1 MLGHRA
7 AHGPRSSF
15 TRFNVRARSRT
26 CAAAARLTA
35 QAAGESPLRAVVRN
49 PVLGRVGVAL
59 GLYRLAE
66 FGPWIAILVFA
77 YGHGGATATGLVSLG
92 LLVPTA
98 LAAPLGGP
106 VIDRY
111 GAGRVLVAGYAAQAL
126 AMGSTAVSML
136 AGAPPLVCYMLGAA
150 TATVLTVTHPAH
162 AVMSPAIART
172 TEQLVALNAV
182 TGWILSV
189 GLVAAPALAGLIL
202 SVASPGAVYA
212 AGALCLV
219 AAATLVFP
227 LRTLAPPA
235 ARSTGDASRLEAVRE
250 LGEATRAIVR
260 GGPVTEVMLL
270 LVATFVTV
278 GAFDVLAVTLAVGV
292 LDLGG
297 SGAAYLTALYGLA
310 GRERIVPILLPT
322 TCAGGAVF
330 IVLGLAISLGPAL
343 AAALLGGV
351 SRGLLEVC
359 AITLLQ
365 RVTPTAL
372 LARMLAFKEG
382 LTMAAWGFG
391 SILVPALIAL
401 GGNRAALIG
410 IGAIAPLIV
419 LTRLRRLLLVDAA
432 ATVPVVAIA
441 LLRSMRLFRALPAY
455 ELEAVARAGTDLS
468 VPAGTRVVTEG
479 EYSDVYFAIADG
491 VVEVT
496 CDGRRLRTLSRGEG
510 FGEIGLIRNVQRT
523 ATVTAMTDALLVSIE
538 RGPFITAVTGHPESL
553 RQADAIID
561 ELLPTV
567 RLS

>member
-1 MLGHRA
+1 
-7 AHGPRSSF
+7 
-15 TRFNVRARSRT
+15 V
-26 CAAAARLTA
+26 RLTA
-35 QAAGESPLRAVVRN
+35 QDAGESPLRAVVRN

-136 AGAPPLVCYMLGAA
+136 AGAPPLVCYVLGAA

-297 SGAAYLTALYGLA
+297 SGAAYLTALYGLGAVLGTAASFWLA

-359 AITLLQ
+359 AVTLLQ

-441 LLRSMRLFRALPAY
+441 LLRSMRLFRPLPAY

-523 ATVTAMTDALLVSIE
+523 ATVTAMTDALLLSIE

>member
-1 MLGHRA
+1 
-7 AHGPRSSF
+7 
-15 TRFNVRARSRT
+15 
-26 CAAAARLTA
+26 LTA

-182 TGWILSV
+182 MGWILSV

-292 LDLGG
+292 LGLGG
-297 SGAAYLTALYGLA
+297 SGAAYLTALYGLGAVLGTAASFWLA

-330 IVLGLAISLGPAL
+330 ILLGLAISLGPAL